1 MSASELTKSAVTL
14 KQGLAPGTA
23 VFIGEQRTH
32 ETTLDIID
40 YGEDHVV
47 EREDV
52 EIEECVRL
60 LARPGITWINV
71 NGIHETKLIETLGER
86 FGLHPLT
93 IEDIVNTTQR
103 PKMEEFDDYIFIVVR
118 MLYYSKERD
127 EVANEQ
133 VSLIV
138 GPEYVISFQERSED
152 VFEAVRARI
161 RNNKGRLRKM
171 KADYLAYALMDC
183 VVDGYFLILE
193 KLGEEIEALED
204 EIVESP
210 ESNTMQRIHYLK
222 REVLHIRK
230 SVWPLR
236 EEIAALLRSESP
248 IIQEPTYAYF
258 RDVHDHAIRII
269 DTVET
274 YRDML
279 MGMHDTYLTAVSN
292 RMNEVMK
299 LLTIIATIFIPLTFV
314 VGVYGMNF
322 YNMPELSWR
331 YGYLGVWTAMAAIVL
346 GMIAYFRRK
355 GWL

>member
-1 MSASELTKSAVTL
+1 MPASELTKSTISL
-14 KQGLAPGTA
+14 KQGLAPGTP
-23 VFIGEQRTH
+23 VFVGQQRTH

-40 YGEDHVV
+40 YSEDHVV

-52 EIEECVRL
+52 EIDECVRL
-60 LARPGITWINV
+60 LHQPGVTWINV
-71 NGIHETKLIETLGER
+71 NGIHETRLVETLGER

-103 PKMEEFDDYIFIVVR
+103 PKMEEFDDYIFVVVR
-118 MLYYSKERD
+118 MLYYSKER
-127 EVANEQ
+127 EEIANEQ

-138 GPEYVISFQERSED
+138 APEFVISFQERSED
-152 VFEAVRARI
+152 VFESVRARI

-193 KLGEEIEALED
+193 QLGEQIETLED

-210 ESNTMQRIHYLK
+210 AQDTMQRIHFMK
-222 REVLHIRK
+222 REVLHVRK

-236 EEIAALLRSESP
+236 EEIAAILRTESP
-248 IIQEPTYAYF
+248 IIQESTYAYL
-258 RDVHDHAIRII
+258 RDVHDHTIRVI

-279 MGMHDTYLTAVSN
+279 MGMHDTYLTVVSN

-322 YNMPELSWR
+322 DYMPELDWR
-331 YGYLGVWTAMAAIVL
+331 YGYFAVLAAMA
-346 GMIAYFRRK
+346 MIALAMLVYFRRK
-355 GWL
+355 NWL